1 MKRPITL
8 LAGCLA
14 TVTLCTAHAQEAAK
28 PSFRPSYV
36 SSIKTVT
43 ADALADE
50 EYQVMYALEFQ
61 GALDQLEIAKIRAE
75 QAKTELDRNEVL
87 VKGPN
92 LSKRDYVISKDK
104 YECAKFEVARLTA
117 QVAFTKAMAT
127 VYRLRTT
134 RAAEPTRDDLRAEI
148 NARIEANQAK
158 LASLNAALGS
168 AAVLNDSLSAKA
180 KNGKKL
186 LDLNSASNVE
196 YETRLFNARA
206 SAESVEGLKAQIKI
220 IEGTIESLQD
230 SLKRI

>member
-1 MKRPITL
+1 MKRPIAL

-14 TVTLCTAHAQEAAK
+14 TVSIGLAQAEESAK
-28 PSFRPSYV
+28 PTFRPAYA
-36 SSIKTVT
+36 SSVKNVT
-43 ADALADE
+43 ADTLADE
-50 EYQVMYALEFQ
+50 EYQVAFALEFQ
-61 GALDQLEIAKIRAE
+61 SAIDQLEVAKIRAE

-117 QVAFTKAMAT
+117 QVDFTKAMAT

-134 RAAEPTRDDLRAEI
+134 RAPEPTRDDLRAEI
-148 NARIEANQAK
+148 TMRLEASQAK

-168 AAVLNDSLSAKA
+168 AQVLNSSLSAKA
-180 KNGKKL
+180 TNGKKL
-186 LDLNSASNVE
+186 LDLKTASTAE
-196 YETRLFNARA
+196 YELRLFNARA